1 MTSEVDMYT
10 AVRIQEKGQVT
21 IPNSIRRKLNLKRGD
36 MVTFVE
42 TERGFALQSLDQA
55 ADELLAGLRSK
66 LEKRGISLET
76 LMELGVQ
83 KGGDAAAVELG
94 LNAVERETFL
104 QAMLLRLQAAV
115 RAIQEDARRKGTD
128 KLTDEEIEA
137 EIQAARQEMRDAHRP

>member
-1 MTSEVDMYT
+1 MYT

-137 EIQAARQEMRDAHRP
+137 EIQAARQEMHDAHRP

>member
-1 MTSEVDMYT
+1 MYT

-128 KLTDEEIEA
+128 KLTEEEIEA
-137 EIQAARQEMRDAHRP
+137 EVQAARQEMRDAHRP

>member
-1 MTSEVDMYT
+1 MYT

>member
-1 MTSEVDMYT
+1 MYT

-137 EIQAARQEMRDAHRP
+137 EIQAARREMHDAHRP